1 MSTYTIDTATSRANP
16 TPAPMRRLTVPAI
29 QARKGGEPIVM
40 LTAYTAR
47 MAQLLDPHCD
57 LLLVGDSLGQVI
69 YGLPSTVPVTLEMMC
84 AHGAAVVRGS
94 YHSLVA
100 IDLPFGSYEASPEK
114 AFETAARV
122 LKETGAAA
130 VKLEGGEAMAETVA
144 FLTRRGIP
152 VIGHVGLTPQA
163 VNALGGY
170 RARGRDEAEAAK
182 ILADAR
188 AVAEAGCFALVLE
201 GRDGRDRRRGHSRG
215 RLPDDRDRRFRALR
229 RAGAG
234 HRGHAR
240 PVRTDASLREAV
252 RRSGRTDRR
261 RGGELCRRRALPRLP
276 DRRPALSRPEVTA
289 FRRSPGA
296 DRESPGRSG
305 RRQSSVHLRSC
316 LTGAKLFGGEAGLP
330 RGALCKLE
338 IFLGYQACGQ

>member
-1 MSTYTIDTATSRANP
+1 MSVTHSLDTATSRANP
-16 TPAPMRRLTVPAI
+16 LPAPMKRLTVPKLKAM
-29 QARKGGEPIVM
+29 KGGEPIVM

-94 YHSLVA
+94 WHSVVA
-100 IDLPFGSYEASPEK
+100 IDMPFGSYEGSPEQ
-114 AFETAARV
+114 AFASASRI

-170 RARGRDEAEAAK
+170 GARGKSEAEAAK

-188 AVAEAGCFALVLE
+188 AVAEAGCFLLVLE
-201 GRDGRDRRRGHSRG
+201 GVMEEIAAEATKAVDCPTIGIGASVSCDGQVLVTEDMLGLFERAPRFVKRYEDIAGRIEAAVSAYAGEVRSRAFPG
-215 RLPDDRDRRFRALR
+215 EDQIY
-229 RAGAG
+229 
-234 HRGHAR
+234 
-240 PVRTDASLREAV
+240 
-252 RRSGRTDRR
+252 RS
-261 RGGELCRRRALPRLP
+261 
-276 DRRPALSRPEVTA
+276 
-289 FRRSPGA
+289 
-296 DRESPGRSG
+296 
-305 RRQSSVHLRSC
+305 
-316 LTGAKLFGGEAGLP
+316 K
-330 RGALCKLE
+330 K
-338 IFLGYQACGQ
+338 